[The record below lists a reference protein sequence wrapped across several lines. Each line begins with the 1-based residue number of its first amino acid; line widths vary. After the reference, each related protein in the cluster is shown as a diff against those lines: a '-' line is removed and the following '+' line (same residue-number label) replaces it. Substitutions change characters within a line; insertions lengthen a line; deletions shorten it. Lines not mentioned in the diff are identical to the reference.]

1 MAEEVV
7 YLLGEGGGRVRPHK
21 LPLPEGIAQRLAK
34 GYVRRVNEDGSA
46 WEPPPESDH
55 EPAAGVTAPTRPA
68 VNEPKA
74 VWVAWAVSQDPDLSP
89 DAADAMTKSDLIEK
103 YGK

>member
-1 MAEEVV
+1 MSEEVV
-7 YLLGEGGGRVRPHK
+7 YLQGEGSSRVRPHK

-34 GYVRRVNEDGSA
+34 GFIRRVNEDGSP
-46 WEPPPESDH
+46 WEPPAEAVH
-55 EPAAGVTAPTRPA
+55 EPAAGVSAPTRPA

-74 VWVAWAVSQDPDLSP
+74 AWVAWAVKQDPGLTP
-89 DAADAMTKSDLIEK
+89 DDADAMTKADLVEK